1 MNIAIRLFAGY
12 FLIVGLAAWFV
23 VNIFAKEVEPGV
35 RQATEDTLVDTANV
49 FAELVA
55 GELASGGMN
64 DRDRRKPGDRGAFAA
79 GIERALARRVAA
91 RIYDVDKTRV
101 ELRVLL
107 TDARGTVVYDSAG
120 DSASNALGADYSQ
133 WRDIA
138 RVLRGEYG
146 ARSTRADPDDPQSSV
161 MYVAAP
167 VMHEARLV
175 GVVSVAKPANSLQPY
190 ADRARER
197 MRRAGFW
204 LLLASGLTGVAF
216 TLWLTWSL
224 NRLRDYA
231 RTVAAGGRALPPTG
245 GGRQLSELARALA
258 EMRARLDGK
267 QYVEHY
273 VQSLAHEMKSPLTAI
288 RASAELLA
296 AQPLGEAGR
305 FAGHID
311 EQAERLQQTIE
322 RMLLLARIEQLQAP
336 EGIARIAAGELAD
349 EVVAGRR
356 AQAADKRLEL
366 TVAGAREALLD
377 GDRYLLRQALA
388 NLVDNAIDFSPTGA
402 SVNIDIVADTGSVR
416 FAVRDA
422 GPGVPDFALPRLFE
436 RFYSLPRPDGGRKS
450 TGLGLAFV
458 REVARLHG
466 GEASVCNAP
475 GGGALAALTLPRAG

>member
-55 GELASGGMN
+55 GELASGMN
-64 DRDRRKPGDRGAFAA
+64 DRHKSADKGAFAA
-79 GIERALARRVAA
+79 GIERALARRVEA

-120 DSASNALGADYSQ
+120 TARGADYSQ

-288 RASAELLA
+288 RAAAELLA

-305 FAGHID
+305 FAGHIG

-336 EGIARIAAGELAD
+336 EDAARIAAGELAD

-356 AQAADKRLEL
+356 AQAVDKRLEL
-366 TVAGAREALLD
+366 AVTGAREALLD

-388 NLVDNAIDFSPTGA
+388 NLVDNAIDFSPTSA
-402 SVNIDIVADTGSVR
+402 SVNIDIAADAGSVR

-436 RFYSLPRPDGGRKS
+436 RFYSLPRPDGGRKG